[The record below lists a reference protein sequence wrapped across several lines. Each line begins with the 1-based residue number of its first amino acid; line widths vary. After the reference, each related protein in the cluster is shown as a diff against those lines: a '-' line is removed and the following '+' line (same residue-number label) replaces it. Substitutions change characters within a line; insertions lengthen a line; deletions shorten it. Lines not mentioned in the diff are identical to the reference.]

1 MAHESEL
8 ATGASTPENMA
19 DKEVLKTARTEIGRR
34 SSRGRYDRET
44 VYQILDEAWIC
55 HVGFVFHGSPFV
67 LPMAY
72 GRQGDQLVLH
82 GAVNGRLM
90 SSLAGGIDVC
100 AEVTLVDGLV
110 FARSTFHSSVNYRS
124 VVILGRAVLLEGEE
138 KVEALGAVVEHLMP
152 GRSADARPSTVQELR
167 ATAVLSLPIHE
178 ASAKIRSGPP
188 GDAEKDLDLPIW
200 AGVVPL
206 ETRAGAPIT
215 APDMRLQIGAP
226 EYARHYRR
234 PGRGHE
240 EDRLPI

>member
-1 MAHESEL
+1 MTHVPEHPAVES
-8 ATGASTPENMA
+8 ASE
-19 DKEVLKTARTEIGRR
+19 EVEDRESLKTDRTEIGVR

-72 GRQGDQLVLH
+72 GRQGDRLVLH

-90 SSLAGGIDVC
+90 SSLAEGIDVC

-124 VVILGRAVLLEGEE
+124 VVILGRATLLEGEE
-138 KVEALGAVVEHLMP
+138 KVEALEAVVEHLMP

-167 ATAVLSLPIHE
+167 ATAVLSLPIRE

-206 ETRAGAPIT
+206 KTQAGAPIT
-215 APDMRLQIGAP
+215 APDMRLKIDAP
-226 EYARHYRR
+226 DYARQYRR
-234 PGRGHE
+234 PRGVTE
-240 EDRLPI
+240 AI